1 MIKGKHK
8 RRWRFGAASLLLVF
22 GVWYSFFAL
31 PRPLFDR
38 PYSPVLEDA
47 RGSLLSARVAADG
60 QWRFPITD
68 SLSEKYIQA
77 VTTFEDKRF
86 FSHPGFDG
94 RALARA
100 FRQNLKAGT
109 IVSGGSTITMQIV
122 RLASDDPPR
131 TVRQKMREI
140 ILATRLEWSYSKRR
154 LLEMYASHA
163 PFGGNVVGI
172 DAAAWRYF
180 GKPATRI
187 SWAEATLLAVLPN
200 SPSLLHLGQGREDLL
215 AKRNRLLNRLY
226 EQGVI
231 DALTLEA
238 SLAEPLP
245 PEPRALPNQAPH
257 LMARLSQD
265 QPKNMGHRTIVSLDQ
280 DLQLRVSATLDR
292 HFRRLK
298 TQGIH
303 NLAAIVIHV
312 PSGEVKAYVGN
323 VMTAGAEHGHMVDV
337 LRAPRSTGSIMK
349 PFLFAHALQDG
360 TILSESLLADHPV
373 NFNGYRPENYGLTFS
388 GAVPARRALSRSL
401 NIPFI
406 HLLNLYG
413 QERFHQ
419 QLRDLGLTTISRP
432 PEHYGLSLILGGAE
446 ARLDELT
453 AAYAWMGRTLNTYN
467 QSNGQYLPET
477 PGQWYSFVPGKN
489 AGPRNP
495 LATAFVDQPTQL
507 RAGAIWKTFEAM
519 QELERPASR
528 GEWEQFQSSR
538 QIAWKTGTSFGFRDA
553 WAIGVTPEYAVGI
566 WAGNADGEGRPGLIG
581 IHAAGPVL
589 FDVFDQLPAT
599 GWWNA
604 PFDDLQ
610 QMRVCRLSG
619 ELAGTHCPTVEQWE
633 ARSARG
639 GHSCAYHRLL
649 HLDPSGRFQADASCF
664 PVNALQHQ
672 SWFILP
678 PRMAH
683 YYRTGHPEYRPAP
696 PVHPD
701 CITNGGPKTDMMQL
715 IYPQQARRI
724 QVPRNADGSLSRTVF
739 ELAHQRP
746 DTKVFWHIDDR
757 FVGVTETFHVMEF
770 VPEPGPHTLTL
781 VDEAGNRLEQRFD
794 ILAGPQQ

>member
-1 MIKGKHK
+1 MNISKH
-8 RRWRFGAASLLLVF
+8 RRRIGYGAGLFFLVF
-22 GVWYSFFAL
+22 SVWYLFLSL

-47 RGSLLSARVAADG
+47 RGSLLSARVANDG
-60 QWRFPITD
+60 QWRFPVTD

-86 FSHPGFDG
+86 FRHPGFDL
-94 RALARA
+94 RALVRA
-100 FRQNLKAGT
+100 FRQNLMAGS
-109 IVSGGSTITMQIV
+109 IVSGGSTITMQII
-122 RLASDDPPR
+122 RLAGDDPPR
-131 TVRQKMREI
+131 TVWEKGREI
-140 ILATRLEWSYSKRR
+140 ILSTRLEWQYSKRR
-154 LLEMYASHA
+154 LLEIYASHA

-187 SWAEATLLAVLPN
+187 SWAEAALLAVLPN
-200 SPSLLHLGQGREDLL
+200 SPSLLHLGQGRDDLL
-215 AKRNRLLNRLY
+215 AKRNRLLNRLH
-226 EQGVI
+226 ERGMI

-238 SLAEPLP
+238 ALEEPLP

-257 LMARLSQD
+257 LMARLSQ
-265 QPKNMGHRTIVSLDQ
+265 GRHETEAHRTTVHLDQ
-280 DLQLRVSATLDR
+280 DLQLRVTATLAR
-292 HFRRLK
+292 HHRRLK
-298 TQGIH
+298 ERGIH
-303 NLAAIVIHV
+303 NLAALVIHV
-312 PSGEVKAYVGN
+312 PSGEVRAYVGN
-323 VMTAGAEHGHMVDV
+323 VLAAGSEHGNMVDV
-337 LRAPRSTGSIMK
+337 IRGPRSTGSIMK
-349 PFLFAHALQDG
+349 PFLFALALQDG
-360 TILSESLLADHPV
+360 TLLSESLLADHPV

-406 HLLNLYG
+406 HLLHLYG

-419 QLRDLGLTTISRP
+419 QLRDLGLTTISQP

-453 AAYAWMGRTLNTYN
+453 AAYAWMGRTLNNYN
-467 QSNGQYLPET
+467 QFDGQYLQET
-477 PGQWYSFVPGKN
+477 PDQWYTFEPGGKLRPQN
-489 AGPRNP
+489 SMAPEFIN
-495 LATAFVDQPTQL
+495 QPTQL

-519 QELERPASR
+519 QELERPASH

-553 WAIGVTPEYAVGI
+553 WAIGVTPEFAVGI
-566 WAGNADGEGRPGLIG
+566 WAGNANGEGRPGLIG

-589 FDVFDQLPAT
+589 FDVFDQLPPT
-599 GWWNA
+599 SWWDV
-604 PFDDLQ
+604 PLDDLQ
-610 QMRVCRLSG
+610 QSNVCRLSG
-619 ELAGTHCPTVEQWE
+619 ELAGAFCPSELQWE
-633 ARSARG
+633 SRSARG
-639 GHSCAYHRLL
+639 GQPCPYHRLL
-649 HLDPSGRFQADASCF
+649 HLDPSGQFQADASCF
-664 PVNALQHQ
+664 PVDALQHQ

-696 PVHPD
+696 PMHTD
-701 CITNGGPKTDMMQL
+701 CIQTGSHKNEMMQL

-746 DTKVFWHIDDR
+746 ETKVYWHIDDR
-757 FVGVTETFHVMEF
+757 FMGVTQTFHVMEF
-770 VPEPGPHTLTL
+770 VPKPGPHILTL
-781 VDEAGNRLEQRFD
+781 VDEAGHRLEQRFD
-794 ILAGPQQ
+794 ILAAPAK

>member
-1 MIKGKHK
+1 MNISML
-8 RRWRFGAASLLLVF
+8 RRRIGYGTVLFLLVF
-22 GVWYSFFAL
+22 SIWYVFLAL

-60 QWRFPITD
+60 QWRFPVTD
-68 SLSEKYIQA
+68 SLSEKYIRA

-86 FSHPGFDG
+86 FRHPGFDV

-100 FRQNLKAGT
+100 FRQNLNAGT
-109 IVSGGSTITMQIV
+109 IVSGGSTITMQTI

-131 TVRQKMREI
+131 TVWEKGREI
-140 ILATRLEWSYSKRR
+140 ILSTRLEWQYSKRR
-154 LLEMYASHA
+154 LLEIYASHA

-180 GKPATRI
+180 GKPATSI

-200 SPSLLHLGQGREDLL
+200 SPSLLHLGQGRDDLL
-215 AKRNRLLNRLY
+215 AKRNRLLNRLHQ
-226 EQGVI
+226 QGTI
-231 DALTLEA
+231 DSLTLEA
-238 SLAEPLP
+238 ALAEPLP
-245 PEPRALPNQAPH
+245 PQPRALPNEAPH
-257 LMARLSQD
+257 LMARLSQSQKRSGD
-265 QPKNMGHRTIVSLDQ
+265 HRTTVTLDQ
-280 DLQLRVSATLDR
+280 NLQIRVSATLDR
-292 HFRRLK
+292 HYRRLK
-298 TQGIH
+298 GQGIH

-312 PSGEVKAYVGN
+312 PTGEVRAYVGN
-323 VMTAGAEHGHMVDV
+323 VLAAGAEHGNMVDV
-337 LRAPRSTGSIMK
+337 IRSPRSTGSIMK

-388 GAVPARRALSRSL
+388 GAVSARRALSRSL

-406 HLLNLYG
+406 QLLNQYG

-419 QLRDLGLTTISRP
+419 QLLDLGLTTINRP

-446 ARLDELT
+446 SRLDELT
-453 AAYAWMGRTLNTYN
+453 AAYAWMGRTLNIYN
-467 QSNGQYLPET
+467 QFDGQYLPKKPDRWYT
-477 PGQWYSFVPGKN
+477 FAPGINIPLQH
-489 AGPRNP
+489 P
-495 LATAFVDQPTQL
+495 LAPEFVDQSAQL

-519 QELERPASR
+519 QEVERPASR

-538 QIAWKTGTSFGFRDA
+538 QIAWKTGTSWWDA
-553 WAIGVTPEYAVGI
+553 PY
-566 WAGNADGEGRPGLIG
+566 
-581 IHAAGPVL
+581 
-589 FDVFDQLPAT
+589 
-599 GWWNA
+599 
-604 PFDDLQ
+604 DDLQ
-610 QMRVCRLSG
+610 EIRVCHQSG
-619 ELAGTHCPTVEQWE
+619 ELAGPHCPAEVQWE
-633 ARSARG
+633 TRSARG
-639 GHSCAYHRLL
+639 GRTCPYHRLL
-649 HLDPSGRFQADASCF
+649 HLDPTGTFQADASCF
-664 PVNALQHQ
+664 PVETLRHQ

-683 YYRTGHPEYRPAP
+683 YYRTGHPEYRPTP

-701 CITNGGPKTDMMQL
+701 CSQSDSQKDEMMQL

-724 QVPRNADGSLSRTVF
+724 QVPRNTDGTLSRTVF

-757 FVGVTETFHVMEF
+757 FMGVTQTFHVMEF

-781 VDEAGNRLEQRFD
+781 VDEAGHRLEQRFD
-794 ILAGPQQ
+794 ILAAPAK

>member
-1 MIKGKHK
+1 MNISTP
-8 RRWRFGAASLLLVF
+8 RRRIGYGTLLFLLVF
-22 GVWYSFFAL
+22 SIWYVFLAL

-38 PYSPVLEDA
+38 PYSPVLVDS
-47 RGSLLSARVAADG
+47 RGSLLSARVATDG
-60 QWRFPITD
+60 QWRFPVTD
-68 SLSEKYIQA
+68 SLSEKYIRA

-86 FSHPGFDG
+86 FRHPGFDV

-100 FRQNLKAGT
+100 FRQNLNAGT
-109 IVSGGSTITMQIV
+109 IVSGGSTITMQII

-131 TVRQKMREI
+131 TIWEKGREI
-140 ILATRLEWSYSKRR
+140 VLSTRLEWQYSKRR
-154 LLEMYASHA
+154 LLEIYASHA

-200 SPSLLHLGQGREDLL
+200 SPSLLHLGQGRDDLL
-215 AKRNRLLNRLY
+215 AKRNRLLNRLH
-226 EQGVI
+226 QQSAI
-231 DALTLEA
+231 DSLTLEA
-238 SLAEPLP
+238 ALAEPLP
-245 PEPRALPNQAPH
+245 PQPRALPNEAPH
-257 LMARLSQD
+257 LMARLSQS
-265 QPKNMGHRTIVSLDQ
+265 QKRSGAYRTTVSLDQ
-280 DLQLRVSATLDR
+280 NLQIRVSATLDQ
-292 HFRRLK
+292 HYRRLK
-298 TQGIH
+298 GQGIH

-312 PSGEVKAYVGN
+312 PTGEVRAYVGN
-323 VMTAGAEHGHMVDV
+323 VLAAGAEHGNMVDV
-337 LRAPRSTGSIMK
+337 IRSPRSTGSIMK

-406 HLLNLYG
+406 QLLNQYG

-419 QLRDLGLTTISRP
+419 QLRDLGLTTINRP

-446 ARLDELT
+446 SRLDELT
-453 AAYAWMGRTLNTYN
+453 AAYAWMGRTLNIYN
-467 QSNGQYLPET
+467 QFDGQYLPEK
-477 PGQWYSFVPGKN
+477 PGRWFTFAPGAN
-489 AGPRNP
+489 LRPQHP
-495 LATAFVDQPTQL
+495 LAPEFVDQSAQL

-519 QELERPASR
+519 QEVERPASR
-528 GEWEQFQSSR
+528 GEWEQFRSSR

-566 WAGNADGEGRPGLIG
+566 WAGNANGEGRPGLIG

-589 FDVFDQLPAT
+589 FDIFDQLPPT
-599 GWWNA
+599 SWWDA
-604 PFDDLQ
+604 PYDDLQ
-610 QMRVCRLSG
+610 EIRVCHQSG
-619 ELAGTHCPTVEQWE
+619 ELAGPHCPAEVQWE
-633 ARSARG
+633 TRSARG
-639 GHSCAYHRLL
+639 GRTCPYHRLL
-649 HLDPSGRFQADASCF
+649 HLDPTGTFQADASCF
-664 PVNALQHQ
+664 PVETLRHQ

-683 YYRTGHPEYRPAP
+683 YYRTGHPEYRPTP

-701 CITNGGPKTDMMQL
+701 CSQSDSQKDEMMQL

-724 QVPRNADGSLSRTVF
+724 QVPRNADGTLSRTVF

-757 FVGVTETFHVMEF
+757 FMGVTQTFHVMEF

-781 VDEAGNRLEQRFD
+781 VDEAGHRLEQRFD
-794 ILAGPQQ
+794 ILAAPAK